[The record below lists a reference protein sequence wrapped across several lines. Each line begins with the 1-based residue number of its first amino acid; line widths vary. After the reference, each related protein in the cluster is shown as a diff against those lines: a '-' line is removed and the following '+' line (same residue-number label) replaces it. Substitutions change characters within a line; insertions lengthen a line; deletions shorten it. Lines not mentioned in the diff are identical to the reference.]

1 MEQKAVLNPNG
12 MSDKNL
18 LGKYQSN
25 SPTPSG
31 EKVQQE
37 QIPKLVETYKAIE
50 QKTSTRLKIYDRHG
64 NFDLYKYSHL
74 LEVSFRDGNLT
85 ITTTTRAFIFTGE
98 NLHRIA
104 ELLGDEQIKSMK
116 EFNPDKH
123 IAPKEQNA
131 ILIKTIE
138 RSE

>member
-1 MEQKAVLNPNG
+1 MAMEQKAVQNPNG

-25 SPTPSG
+25 SPTPSD
-31 EKVQQE
+31 KMQQV
-37 QIPKLVETYKAIE
+37 PKLVETYKAIE